1 MVHVPI
7 LHLEEQLEDKK
18 NDGVLPAPRD
28 DFETALIVMNAE
40 TGLLSNCYFRTP
52 EDIECLREL
61 VIQLS

>member
-7 LHLEEQLEDKK
+7 LHLEEQLRDKK
-18 NDGVLPAPRD
+18 DEGVLPAPRD
-28 DFETALIVMNAE
+28 DFEPALIVMNPE
-40 TGLLSNCYFRTP
+40 TGMLSNCYFRTP